1 MLKLPSVHLSYK
13 LLPVAIA
20 ASPASLPQ
28 VLIFF
33 TRLCRGYG
41 EVKPAFAL
49 RLPKLMRRQQGY
61 GEVKP
66 AFAGLRRG
74 KKKPASLEAG
84 FYFDFSI
91 R

>member
-20 ASPASLPQ
+20 ASRIVSL
-28 VLIFF
+28 VLNF
-33 TRLCRGYG
+33 L
-41 EVKPAFAL
+41 
-49 RLPKLMRRQQGY
+49 LP
-61 GEVKP
+61 P
-66 AFAGLRRG
+66 SPGLRRG